1 MSGRRPEARAA
12 TKKKGCEMIQYAMSL
27 SPCSAAHKKS
37 SLYSCSIIAHVCV
50 RFQTLKKQ
58 KGRRPEAARCAFI
71 GSHHKSRLE
80 FKVVQAPN
88 TQKKEATRPKAGRC
102 SPRIGILRAGLTAFE
117 RARKCALA
125 ARCFLAPF
133 WGGARF
139 PEHPTALS

>member
-12 TKKKGCEMIQYAMSL
+12 TKKKGLRDDSICYEPVALQCRAQ
-27 SPCSAAHKKS
+27 KKG

-80 FKVVQAPN
+80 IKVVQAPN
-88 TQKKEATRPKAGRC
+88 TQKKEATRPKAGLC
-102 SPRIGILRAGLTAFE
+102 SPRIGGPRAGLTAFE

-125 ARCFLAPF
+125 ALCFLAPF
-133 WGGARF
+133 
-139 PEHPTALS
+139 